1 MQIKLQTR
9 LGYLLKEGDKMDKK
23 NVYNILQS
31 KIVVPEIQREYVWG
45 TNKDNPDIVKNFVSD
60 INEEAGNDKEFP
72 LGFLYSY
79 EHGGELHLIDGQQR
93 MTTIVLLAFY
103 CFCKEGAANPTVLE
117 LLKNFSYRV
126 RTDTE
131 EFLFSLYA
139 HYKEFTADLKLFK
152 KESLCNERWYRSKYD
167 SDTTISSMVKCLDTI
182 RSIDNAC
189 FILTTKK
196 ILTNLTFWTFEVT
209 QTSQGEELYISMN
222 SRGEALTDAELLKPR
237 LFERT
242 KSQTSKYRISWG
254 KAWDNWEEM
263 LFSQKGRFSADAV
276 GFAMDEFLR
285 CVIEIVSGITHQSIN
300 PSKDIEIV
308 NLSIIEEYFDA
319 LYAIFQSGLFR
330 TEAESLFVPG
340 KSHLVLKVLLAI
352 LHQGE
357 PLAEVERIY
366 PILKNWERR
375 EQLNNKGVLKTI
387 FEYQHQQV
395 KHGWLD
401 YILSIINP
409 NLSAGE
415 RKIDGVLDNHE
426 WIKVFLYQKYKNSE
440 LELAYHQ
447 AEEDDILHGY
457 IQAVW
462 YEAFESDFEWT
473 SESIGIFTR
482 RYQAFK
488 ILFDEKYT
496 TINLSTEPDSRQ
508 IDNSLIARAML
519 AIAPYRVHVSS
530 QNYAYGW
537 KGKTNYWRIIAN
549 RQEPARII
557 SKIID
562 NILDNNDLSEV
573 GIVNS
578 LNGIIGKA
586 ISDNRYALN
595 NSLYYILKYPFS
607 LKAQY
612 EGHNVL
618 SINGNWDNFNI
629 WILEK
634 DNAHSYY
641 FQMFLSI
648 LHHINKGKEGI
659 QQLYA
664 GELVFKNGLKLKC
677 SYLQGWDVVYKEWK
691 GDVERLKNDLIIL
704 AGEKQ
709 TSVIDDPTTQRLGQY
724 YIPRAENEQIKLGC
738 YILDFV
744 RLYE

>member
-1 MQIKLQTR
+1 
-9 LGYLLKEGDKMDKK
+9 MDKK
-23 NVYNILQS
+23 NVYSILQS

-45 TNKDNPDIVKNFVSD
+45 ANKDNPDIVKNFVSD
-60 INEEAGNDKEFP
+60 INAEAGNDKEFP

-103 CFCKEGAANPTVLE
+103 CFCKEGATNPTVLE

-131 EFLFSLYA
+131 DFLFSLYA
-139 HYKEFTADLKLFK
+139 HNKEFAADLKLFK
-152 KESLCNERWYRSKYD
+152 RESLCNERWYRSKYD

-182 RSIDNAC
+182 RSIDNDS
-189 FILTTKK
+189 FILTTEK
-196 ILTNLTFWTFEVT
+196 ILSNLTFWTFEVT

-237 LFERT
+237 LFERA

-254 KAWDNWEEM
+254 KAWDNWEEL
-263 LFSQKGRFSADAV
+263 LFSHKGNFSADAV
-276 GFAMDEFLR
+276 GLAMNEFLR
-285 CVIEIVSGITHQSIN
+285 CVIEIVSGKPHQSIN

-308 NLSIIEEYFDA
+308 DLSIIEDYFDA
-319 LYAIFQSGLFR
+319 LNVVFQSDLFR
-330 TEAESLFVPG
+330 TEAKYLFDSG

-375 EQLNNKGVLKTI
+375 EQLNNEGVLKTI
-387 FEYQHQQV
+387 FDYQHQQV
-395 KHGWLD
+395 KLGWLD
-401 YILSIINP
+401 YILSVINP
-409 NLSAGE
+409 NLSARE
-415 RKIDGVLDNHE
+415 RKIDGVLDDHE
-426 WIKVFLYQKYKNSE
+426 WIKVFRYQEYKNSD

-457 IQAVW
+457 IRAVW
-462 YEAFESDFEWT
+462 YEAFESDFAWT
-473 SESIGIFTR
+473 NESLGIFTR

-488 ILFDEKYT
+488 ILFDEKYIS
-496 TINLSTEPDSRQ
+496 INLSTEPDSQR

-519 AIAPYRVHVSS
+519 AIAPYRMHVSG

-537 KGKTNYWRIIAN
+537 KGKTNYWRLLAKE
-549 RQEPARII
+549 QEPARII
-557 SKIID
+557 SSIID
-562 NILDNNDLSEV
+562 NILDDNDLSEA
-573 GIVNS
+573 GIVRV

-586 ISDNRYALN
+586 LYDNRYSLN

-618 SINGNWDNFNI
+618 SIDGSWDNFNI

-648 LHHINKGKEGI
+648 LLHINEGKEGI
-659 QQLYA
+659 QQLYT

-691 GDVERLKNDLIIL
+691 GDKTKLMNDLIIF
-704 AGEKQ
+704 AEKKG
-709 TSVIDDPTTQRLGQY
+709 TSVIDNTTTQKLGQY
-724 YIPRAENEQIKLGC
+724 YVPRGENEQIELGC
-738 YILDFV
+738 DILEFV
-744 RLYE
+744 RTYE